1 MLNVNT
7 AILMKNSKSREL
19 YDIAQVTGWRK
30 VRLLL
35 QQDICRY
42 PIRIQAEAMTIG
54 WTQVVRVMHDCPFN
68 PDHSPCELKMDLMI
82 LQETEQ
88 ESLEIFYAMR
98 EELRLYMRRTQLLG
112 TILAENGI
120 PIPEYDD

>member
-68 PDHSPCELKMDLMI
+68 PDHSPCELEMDLMI
-82 LQETEQ
+82 LQETER